1 MFDYIVLLF
10 LCGLVVY
17 GATRRTLYP
26 APPKLTDANNP
37 DRDAK
42 LRSGGIF

>member
-10 LCGLVVY
+10 LGGLVVY

-26 APPKLTDANNP
+26 APPKLTDDTNP
-37 DRDAK
+37 DRDIK
-42 LRSGGIF
+42 LRHGGTF